1 MKCCD
6 MHAGMLRE
14 PVTFQEM
21 ARLSDGAGGFT
32 QTWSTIS
39 GAPDR
44 AHVKA
49 MSGGERYASAR
60 TEASASWRI
69 VCRYNANIDE
79 TKKAVIRGR
88 SYQIRFVNNLELMD
102 RWLEIDLDLGDAV

>member
-79 TKKAVIRGR
+79 TKKAIIRGR
-88 SYQIRFVNNLELMD
+88 SYQFRNEYNQECIMRKIKIND
-102 RWLEIDLDLGDAV
+102 RR